1 MPAVGRGGGG
11 GGQTLYLYYAA
22 AAAVYIGLVIRH
34 LTLLQISLDG

>member
-1 MPAVGRGGGG
+1 MPAVGGGG
-11 GGQTLYLYYAA
+11 GGQTLYLYYAAA